1 MKEHYDFSKAKKN
14 PYTKLLKQQITINLS
29 HEVIA
34 YFKQMS
40 EETGIGY
47 QTLIDFCLLDA
58 VINKKTITLGW
69 ESKKEEEKK

>member
-1 MKEHYDFSKAKKN
+1 MKDNYDFSKAKKN

-34 YFKQMS
+34 YFKQMA

-47 QTLIDFCLLDA
+47 QTLIDFCLLDC
-58 VINKKTITLGW
+58 VINKKTIKLGW
-69 ESKKEEEKK
+69 ESKKESDK